1 MVLNE
6 DLLENEDIEKLSKL
20 EDTLRNCLGDTD
32 LLEEILRA
40 MSYSEEKDRLEFIAR
55 MNDVEVEED
64 IDK

>member
-1 MVLNE
+1 MILNE
-6 DLLENEDIEKLSKL
+6 DLLENEDIEKLSIL

>member
-6 DLLENEDIEKLSKL
+6 DLLENEEIKKLSKL
-20 EDTLRNCLGDTD
+20 EDTLREYLGDTG

-40 MSYSEEKDRLEFIAR
+40 MSYLEEKDMLEFIAR
-55 MNDVEVEED
+55 MHDVEVED

>member
-1 MVLNE
+1 MILNE

-20 EDTLRNCLGDTD
+20 EDTLRDCLGDTD